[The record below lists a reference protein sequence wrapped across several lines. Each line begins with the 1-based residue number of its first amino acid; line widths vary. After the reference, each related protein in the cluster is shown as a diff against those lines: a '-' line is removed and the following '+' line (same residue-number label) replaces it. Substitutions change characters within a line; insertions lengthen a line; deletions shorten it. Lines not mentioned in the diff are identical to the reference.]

1 MCRHLQPRA
10 PWKAAKSVLQRCPR
24 LQAPP
29 QRTLLL
35 GEDTYMTYAERR
47 KNNLAVHHSIM
58 LRRQSLSS
66 WWHKDPIQ
74 VAVQALRVLEDYNEH
89 LR

>member
-1 MCRHLQPRA
+1 
-10 PWKAAKSVLQRCPR
+10 
-24 LQAPP
+24 
-29 QRTLLL
+29 
-35 GEDTYMTYAERR
+35 MTYAERR